1 MATTFSEFLKD
12 SKTLLDFSRRAIIAT
27 KYKEGVFNF
36 RHYSQQVVELE
47 KKMNSKEILDMVL
60 TKTINGY
67 FDGTNAY
74 EALNIA
80 IEKVREETG
89 QDPREVILKSIDRR

>member
-1 MATTFSEFLKD
+1 MAITLSEFLKD
-12 SKTLLDFSRRAIIAT
+12 SKLLLNFSRCAIMAT
-27 KYKEGVFNF
+27 KYKEDVFNF
-36 RHYSQQVVELE
+36 RHYSQQAIELE

-60 TKTINGY
+60 TKAVDVY

-74 EALNIA
+74 EAMNTA

-89 QDPREVILKSIDRR
+89 QDPREIFLKSMDRR